1 MPQAS
6 LDPLEHAPELA
17 VLALPDVVWRA
28 PEREVLELLA
38 S

>member
-1 MPQAS
+1 MPENDLA
-6 LDPLEHAPELA
+6 PLERAPDLA

-28 PEREVLELLA
+28 PEREAAPLLA